1 MNCLVT
7 GGGGFLGLA
16 IVKQLRS
23 RGHNIRAFQRG
34 RYAELD
40 ALGVESIQGD
50 ITDALTITA
59 AMKGIDTVFHVAA
72 KPGVWGTYA
81 DFHEPNVVGTQNV
94 LAACR
99 THKIPR
105 LIFTSSPSV
114 VFSGNNENGITE
126 SAPYAKRYLAHYPKT
141 KAIAE
146 QLVLTANSPEF
157 ATIAL
162 RPHLIWGPND
172 PHLVPRVLERARI
185 GRLSMIGNRKNLV
198 DSTYIDN
205 AAHAHLLAAE
215 RLAPS
220 SPVSGKAYFI
230 SNGEPLPMADL
241 IRRILS
247 AAGIE
252 PVIPTLNSHL
262 AYAAGTAMELTH
274 KLLRL
279 KHEPLLTRF
288 VARQLSTA
296 HWYDISA
303 AKRDL
308 GYEPQVTIDEGMRRL
323 SRSLREK
330 QLEVRR

>member
-16 IVKQLRS
+16 VVKQLRA
-23 RGHNIRAFQRG
+23 RGHNVRTFQRN
-34 RYAELD
+34 RYPELD
-40 ALGVESIQGD
+40 ALQVESIQGD
-50 ITDALTITA
+50 LADAAALTA
-59 AMKGIDTVFHVAA
+59 AAKGIDLIFHVAA

-81 DFHEPNVVGTQNV
+81 DFHTPNVIGTQNV
-94 LAACR
+94 IAACNAA
-99 THKIPR
+99 KVPR

-114 VFSGNNENGITE
+114 VFTGASENGITE
-126 SAPYAKRYLAHYPKT
+126 SAPYPKRYLAHYPKT

-146 QLVLTANSPEF
+146 RLVLAANSPDL
-157 ATIAL
+157 ATISL

-172 PHLVPRVLERARI
+172 PHLVPRVLTRARI

-205 AAHAHLLAAE
+205 AAHAHILASE
-215 RLAPS
+215 RLSAIAPCA
-220 SPVSGKAYFI
+220 GKAYFI
-230 SNGEPLPMADL
+230 SNGEPIPMADL

-262 AYAAGTAMELTH
+262 AYAAGTAMEITH

-296 HWYDISA
+296 HWFDISA

-308 GYEPQVTIDEGMRRL
+308 GYEPQITIEEGMRRL
-323 SRSLREK
+323 SKSLREK
-330 QLEVRR
+330 PLEIRR